1 MILDTT
7 GLYAMRPIRITHV
20 RTFTAILECPAQDK
34 SNSVGG
40 ETRRPITRLRAPEV
54 RGHAKGHVES
64 KVTKRSERVVTR
76 EISS

>member
-1 MILDTT
+1 
-7 GLYAMRPIRITHV
+7 V
-20 RTFTAILECPAQDK
+20 RTFTAILKCPAQDK